1 MVASMPVRPSNPDQN
16 AIVMRKKIFLIAAI
30 AARSMRMGEAAA
42 PCGLP
47 RGFSFRENSGESP
60 RREVTSAALSSVREP
75 C

>member
-1 MVASMPVRPSNPDQN
+1 MVE
-16 AIVMRKKIFLIAAI
+16 
-30 AARSMRMGEAAA
+30 GAA